1 MGVGAGR
8 VAPMVLLAG
17 MLETNRETWI
27 TLAVAKLTD
36 SATTIAMILD
46 PTNMDCVLFCL
57 PSQLDYTSQ
66 WYYCP
71 SDD

>member
-8 VAPMVLLAG
+8 VTPMVLLAG

-27 TLAVAKLTD
+27 TLVVAKLTD

-46 PTNMDCVLFCL
+46 PTDCVLFCF

-71 SDD
+71 SVD